1 MTPSD
6 LPSAPPPRRRRRG
19 RTIVLSIAFGVILGV
34 FVSVVIDILRPRETG
49 LVAAD
54 IVMLEDGGPAP
65 GSSYVLEIEPA
76 REGYP
81 VVLHVDE
88 DGFPSLL
95 FPTNGI
101 ARLGAGHRTRLPDP
115 GGNTTWWVGP
125 DQQGTLLTVLAE
137 NPPSDV
143 DRLVELVERAA
154 ARADDPDE
162 ALDSVISV
170 LRRRLGEPLA
180 RRLRT
185 PDRG

>member
-6 LPSAPPPRRRRRG
+6 PPPVIPPRRRRRG
-19 RTIVLSIAFGVILGV
+19 RTIVLSVALGVILGV
-34 FVSVVIDILRPRETG
+34 FASVVIDILQPRETG

-54 IVMLEDGGPAP
+54 ILMLETGGPAP
-65 GSSYVLEIEPA
+65 GSSYVLELETA

-81 VVLHVDE
+81 VVVHVDE

-101 ARLGAGHRTRLPDP
+101 ARLGPGLRTRLPDP

-154 ARADDPDE
+154 ARADDPE
-162 ALDSVISV
+162 QALDSVIRV
-170 LRRRLGEPLA
+170 LRQRLGEPLA
-180 RRLRT
+180 LRLRT
-185 PDRG
+185 ADQG